1 MVIALSNL
9 TLTQELDPMI
19 FIEALLDVSVS
30 ENRTH
35 AKAAQKAIDIIFS
48 VAQKFY
54 GDKVKAASL
63 PVFEELALR
72 FYACCFH
79 KEWYFKAGGCLGI
92 SHLVSLMPI
101 EWTRVH
107 QLPFLKGLVQ
117 TLQDIPHAVSLS
129 TLEDASQ
136 TFASVITSC
145 NARNA
150 SAEQEDVLRE
160 VVSFLASNLLNTTKA
175 VRTAVQSALRAL
187 AEITGDEV
195 SELLAPFTEQYIRK
209 PVFEFSLKTHPVGK
223 QTAILETLAF
233 CLQLRPPLLRL
244 SHELLE
250 LIEEAIVLFDTEDDN
265 QARVTNAPTVHMEGV
280 TTSIPGAGAQLL
292 SHLVEFKIAALE
304 VFAATASSWSD
315 EIVSLQ
321 LARNYSSIRL
331 TLY

>member
-1 MVIALSNL
+1 
-9 TLTQELDPMI
+9 MI